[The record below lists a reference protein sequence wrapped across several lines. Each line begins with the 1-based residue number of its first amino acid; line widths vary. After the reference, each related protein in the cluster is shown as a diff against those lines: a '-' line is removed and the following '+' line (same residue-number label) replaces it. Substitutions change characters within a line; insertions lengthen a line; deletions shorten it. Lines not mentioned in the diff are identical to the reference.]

1 MQRGQSI
8 LGVANGVRWEIY
20 KVSFEGTGLFWGG
33 DLSLSRLGMN
43 CQSIFVNLGKSP
55 NSSVL
60 PPRGLKSISASFW
73 CDTVAWQQVR
83 VLRARCDCDDRGE
96 RTAWQICGCANR
108 HTQPRHADVNT
119 PLPRSDHFL
128 TCFFQ
133 ERGGLEG
140 AISKLLRAVL
150 TLNSTSVWEIDVGTL
165 EQLYLWTSRC
175 PSQLHGAIYDTFLIK
190 GRRTRERVTQRGLG
204 TSQGV
209 QRWSFRGGLRH
220 RGMTDLF

>member
-1 MQRGQSI
+1 
-8 LGVANGVRWEIY
+8 
-20 KVSFEGTGLFWGG
+20 
-33 DLSLSRLGMN
+33 MN

-60 PPRGLKSISASFW
+60 PPRGLKSISGSFW

-96 RTAWQICGCANR
+96 RTAWQICGRASR
-108 HTQPRHADVNT
+108 HSAATCGRAHTFAAVGSFPHM
-119 PLPRSDHFL
+119 FL
-128 TCFFQ
+128 S
-133 ERGGLEG
+133 RGGGGLEG
-140 AISKLLRAVL
+140 AISKLLRVVL

-165 EQLYLWTSRC
+165 EQLYLRTSRC
-175 PSQLHGAIYDTFLIK
+175 PSQLHGAIYGTFLIK
-190 GRRTRERVTQRGLG
+190 GRRTRERVTRRGLG

-209 QRWSFRGGLRH
+209 QRRSFSGGLRH